1 MTLDDQWPVRCRS
14 SIQRRR
20 TASHRW
26 WCTPGRRR
34 GSPGRW
40 WTIRKDTGGGFS
52 FWPLVSS
59 LSVLPSKFKCTDNH
73 TSHISYSSWILFSFF
88 FTVLFNILSL
98 TYIICGGWPSHEA
111 GGGSFPWRRS
121 KNSHGNFP
129 VQLFGKIS
137 SRLGGRGGGWVV
149 PTGYPPERKV
159 SVTGFFDLAAYRA
172 DQARQQGM
180 M

>member
-1 MTLDDQWPVRCRS
+1 MVHSGS
-14 SIQRRR
+14 STRFPRQMVDNKKRHRRR
-20 TASHRW
+20 VFILTT
-26 WCTPGRRR
+26 CE
-34 GSPGRW
+34 
-40 WTIRKDTGGGFS
+40 
-52 FWPLVSS
+52 LV
-59 LSVLPSKFKCTDNH
+59 VICAAFKCTDNH

-172 DQARQQGM
+172 DQARQRGM

>member
-1 MTLDDQWPVRCRS
+1 MVHSGS
-14 SIQRRR
+14 STRFPRQMVDNKKRHRRVFIL
-20 TASHRW
+20 TT
-26 WCTPGRRR
+26 CE
-34 GSPGRW
+34 
-40 WTIRKDTGGGFS
+40 
-52 FWPLVSS
+52 LV
-59 LSVLPSKFKCTDNH
+59 VICAAFKCTDNH

-172 DQARQQGM
+172 DQARQRGM